1 MVKARWGARIPTRAR
16 RLGIVPPMS
25 GDPTPSTSTAADTAS
40 ALLTLVNAVA
50 GELHGGRKGLRA
62 AHLDTSLERDLAIDS
77 LARLELG
84 MRIERSFG
92 HTLAEQDLF
101 EAETPRDL
109 LMALAAAQGISH
121 IELTP
126 RHTPSAPDAALV
138 VPPDDATNLV
148 EMLAWHVERHGE
160 RRHIEFFEDAG
171 NGEVLSYRALWVGAA
186 RVAAGLQA
194 GGLEVGARVALMLPS
209 GCDYF
214 FAFYGVLL
222 AGGVPVPIYPPV
234 RRAQLEEHLRRQ
246 SRILANCQAAVLITT
261 ADALLVARLLSAAVA
276 SLGSIT
282 TVAELSAHGALFERA
297 SPDTHA
303 TAFLQYTSGSTGDPK
318 GVVLS
323 HANLLANIRADG
335 QGLAVTQDD
344 VFVSWLPLYHDMG
357 LIGAW
362 LGSLYHGVPLIL
374 MSPLRFLARPQRW
387 LWAIHRHRGTLSA
400 APNFAYELCVS
411 RIAEQDLAGL
421 DLSSWRLA
429 LNGAEAISAQT
440 MDAFCARY
448 ARRGFRREAMLPV
461 YGLAECA
468 VGLAFTPL
476 ARGPRIDVIDR
487 ELLAREGR
495 AEVAGAGLARD
506 ATRSV
511 VACGVPLPGHEI
523 RVIDDMRREL
533 PDRREGH
540 VQFRGPSASSGYWG
554 NPEESARLRGA
565 DGWLNSGDRGYL
577 VGGELYLTGRVKD
590 IIIRAGR
597 NIYPAELEDA
607 IGALDGIRKGH
618 VAVFGWPDPT
628 TGTESVVVL
637 AETRKRTQESR
648 AALETAIKTLAA
660 DLIATPPEIVVL
672 APPNTVLRTSSG
684 KIRRGACRT
693 LFAQGRIGETGS
705 AVWLQIARLA
715 LTGIGPQLMRT
726 WRNTRAWLYSIF
738 AWSVFVPLAIA
749 AWLLASLPLP
759 GRMVWR
765 GARALVRLLAVL
777 TATPL
782 RSSGLEAMP
791 RHGEAAVLVVNHQSY
806 LDGMLMLAVLPRPP
820 RFLVKAELRQSAAL
834 ARPLARL
841 GALFVDRFDAAGG
854 IASMRVA
861 ADALAAGELLVI
873 FAEGTFKRMPGVLP
887 FHMGAFTIAAHSQ
900 VPLLPIALSG
910 TRGILRAGSWF
921 VRPGRIAVIA
931 GDALQAERGG
941 EVWQQ
946 ALALRDAARTHILA
960 HCGEPDLAHESNA
973 VTPD

>member
-1 MVKARWGARIPTRAR
+1 MNT
-16 RLGIVPPMS
+16 
-25 GDPTPSTSTAADTAS
+25 DPSPAKVAPADIERT
-40 ALLTLVNAVA
+40 LLALVNAVA
-50 GELHGGRKGLRA
+50 GELNRGRKGLRA
-62 AHLDTSLERDLAIDS
+62 ALLDTSLERDLGVDS

-92 HTLAEQDLF
+92 HTLAAEKLF
-101 EAETPRDL
+101 DAETPRDL
-109 LMALAAAQGISH
+109 LLALAAAHGISH
-121 IELTP
+121 IELAP
-126 RHTPSAPDAALV
+126 PGAPSAHDLALV
-138 VPPDDATNLV
+138 MPPDDAANLV

-171 NGEVLSYRALWVGAA
+171 NGEVLTYRGLWDGAA
-186 RVAAGLQA
+186 RVAAGLQG

-209 GCDYF
+209 GSDYF

-246 SRILANCQAAVLITT
+246 GRILANCQAAVLITS
-261 ADALLVARLLSAAVA
+261 ADALLIARLLTAAVA

-282 TVAELSAHGALFERA
+282 TVAALSADGARFERA
-297 SPDTHA
+297 APDTDA

-335 QGLAVTQDD
+335 QGLAVTPQD

-362 LGSLYHGVPLIL
+362 LGSLYHGVPLVL

-411 RIAEQDLAGL
+411 RIADQDLEGL
-421 DLSSWRLA
+421 DLGSWRLA

-440 MDAFCARY
+440 MDAFCTRY
-448 ARRGFRREAMLPV
+448 ARHGFRREAMLPV

-476 ARGPRIDVIDR
+476 ARGARIDVIDR
-487 ELLAREGR
+487 QLLARSGR
-495 AEVAGAGLARD
+495 AESAAASLPHD
-506 ATRSV
+506 ATRSI
-511 VACGVPLPGHEI
+511 VACGVPLPGHEL
-523 RVIDDMRREL
+523 RVVDDMSREL
-533 PDRREGH
+533 PDRHEGH
-540 VQFRGPSASSGYWG
+540 LQFRGPSATSGYWG
-554 NPEESARLRGA
+554 NPAESARLRGA

-597 NIYPAELEDA
+597 NIYPTELEDA
-607 IGALDGIRKGH
+607 IGALDGIRTGH
-618 VAVFGWPDPT
+618 VAVFGSPDPA
-628 TGTESVVVL
+628 TGTERVVVL
-637 AETRKRTQESR
+637 AETRKRTLESR
-648 AALETAIKTLAA
+648 AALEMAIKTLAA
-660 DLIATPPEIVVL
+660 DLIATPPEVVVL

-693 LFAQGRIGETGS
+693 LYEQGRIGENGS

-715 LTGIGPQLMRT
+715 AAGIGPQLARV
-726 WRNTRAWLYSIF
+726 WRNTRAWLHSTF
-738 AWSVFVPLAIA
+738 AWSVFVPLGIA

-759 GRMVWR
+759 GHLVWR
-765 GARALVRLLAVL
+765 GARALARLLAAL

-782 RSSGLEAMP
+782 RSRGLDAIP
-791 RHGEAAVLVVNHQSY
+791 RHGQAAVLVVNHQSY
-806 LDGMLMLAVLPRPP
+806 LDGLLMLAVLPRPP
-820 RFLVKAELRQSAAL
+820 RFLVKAELRESTAL

-861 ADALAAGELLVI
+861 AAALAAGELLVI
-873 FAEGTFKRMPGVLP
+873 FPEGTFKRMPGVLP
-887 FHMGAFTIAAHSQ
+887 FHMGAFTIAAHTQ
-900 VPLLPIALSG
+900 VPLVPIALCG
-910 TRGILRAGSWF
+910 TRTILRAGSWF
-921 VRPGRIAVIA
+921 VRPGRITVIA
-931 GDALQAERGG
+931 GDALQAERAG

-946 ALALRDAARTHILA
+946 ALALRDAARSHILT

-973 VTPD
+973 VTQD

>member
-1 MVKARWGARIPTRAR
+1 MN
-16 RLGIVPPMS
+16 S
-25 GDPTPSTSTAADTAS
+25 DSTPSAITPGAS
-40 ALLTLVNAVA
+40 EGELLALVNAVA
-50 GELHGGRKGLRA
+50 GELHRGRKGLRA
-62 AHLDTSLERDLAIDS
+62 AHLDTSLERDLGVDS
-77 LARLELG
+77 LARVELG
-84 MRIERSFG
+84 IRIERHFG
-92 HTLAEQDLF
+92 HSLDAEKLF
-101 EAETPRDL
+101 AAETPREL
-109 LMALAAAQGISH
+109 LLALAAAQGISH
-121 IELTP
+121 IELTA
-126 RHTPSAPDAALV
+126 RGAQTARDATLV
-138 VPPDDATNLV
+138 KPPDDAANLV

-171 NGEVLSYRALWVGAA
+171 NGEILSYRNLWDGAA
-186 RVAAGLQA
+186 RVATGLQR
-194 GGLEVGARVALMLPS
+194 GGLEVGARVALMLAGGS
-209 GCDYF
+209 DYF

-246 SRILANCQAAVLITT
+246 GRILANCQAAVLITT
-261 ADALLVARLLSAAVA
+261 ADALLVARLLTAAVA
-276 SLGSIT
+276 SLGSLT
-282 TVAELSAHGALFERA
+282 TVAELSAHGAGFERTA
-297 SPDTHA
+297 PGSDT
-303 TAFLQYTSGSTGDPK
+303 TALLQYTSGSTGDPK

-335 QGLAVTQDD
+335 QALAVTPED

-362 LGSLYHGVPLIL
+362 LGSLYHGVPLVV
-374 MSPLRFLARPQRW
+374 MSPLSFLARPQRW

-411 RIAEQDLAGL
+411 RIADKDVEGL
-421 DLSSWRLA
+421 DLGSWRLA

-440 MDAFCARY
+440 LQAFCTRY
-448 ARRGFRREAMLPV
+448 ARHGFRREAMLPV

-476 ARGPRIDVIDR
+476 ARGPRIDVIDSN
-487 ELLAREGR
+487 LLAHEGR
-495 AEVAGAGLARD
+495 AEIAASSLPHD
-506 ATRSV
+506 ATRSI
-511 VACGVPLPGHEI
+511 VACGVPLAGHEI
-523 RVIDDMRREL
+523 RVVDDSRREL
-533 PDRREGH
+533 PERHEGH
-540 VQFRGPSASSGYWG
+540 VQFRGPSATSGYWA
-554 NPEESARLRGA
+554 NPLESARLRGA

-577 VGGELYLTGRVKD
+577 VSGELYLTGRLKD

-618 VAVFGWPDPT
+618 VAVFGSPDPA

-637 AETRKRTQESR
+637 AETRKRTPESR
-648 AALETAIKTLAA
+648 DALEIAIKTLAA
-660 DLIATPPEIVVL
+660 DLIATPPEVVVL

-693 LFAQGRIGETGS
+693 LYEQGRIGEQGS

-715 LTGIGPQLMRT
+715 MAGIGPQFARGS
-726 WRNTRAWLYSIF
+726 RNIRAWLYSTF
-738 AWSVFVPLAIA
+738 AWSVFVPLASA
-749 AWLLASLPLP
+749 TWLLASLPLP
-759 GRMVWR
+759 GRVVWR
-765 GARALVRLLAVL
+765 GARALARLLAVL

-782 RSSGLEAMP
+782 RSHGLAALP
-791 RHGEAAVLVVNHQSY
+791 RHGEAAVVVVNHQSY

-820 RFLVKAELRQSAAL
+820 RFLVKAELRKSTAL
-834 ARPLARL
+834 AKPLARL

-861 ADALAAGELLVI
+861 AAALAAGELLVI
-873 FAEGTFKRMPGVLP
+873 FPEGTFKRMPGVLP
-887 FHMGAFTIAAHSQ
+887 FHMGAFAIAAQTQ
-900 VPLLPIALSG
+900 VPLVPIALSG
-910 TRGILRAGSWF
+910 TRTILRAGSWF
-921 VRPGRIAVIA
+921 VRPGRITVMA
-931 GDALQAERGG
+931 GEAQQAERAG

-946 ALALRDAARTHILA
+946 ALALRDAARSHILT